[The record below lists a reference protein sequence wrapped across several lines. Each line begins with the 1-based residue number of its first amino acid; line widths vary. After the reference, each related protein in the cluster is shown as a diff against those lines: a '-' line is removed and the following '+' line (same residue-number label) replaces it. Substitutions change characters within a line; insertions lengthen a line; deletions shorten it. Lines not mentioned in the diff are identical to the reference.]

1 MERHTETKIMPSW
14 PPAEDFVNVKR
25 TCKSSNHQLFPYSVT
40 TIRSTLRD
48 KESTPSADVNSI
60 CFQFIWRQEADM
72 LTKAVSDPRLLRC
85 QHMLYM
91 NPRSSKF
98 ASRRILNALHN
109 KKQKLPCYERKFAY
123 LLFLPQA
130 LQSAQRLCHKQQLYG
145 LVPRSPNVCYIV
157 DVYLTLIT

>member
-1 MERHTETKIMPSW
+1 MSTLCNEPVVWLTRGQETSILSTVDAKYMPIS
-14 PPAEDFVNVKR
+14 EEINQ

-91 NPRSSKF
+91 N
-98 ASRRILNALHN
+98 
-109 KKQKLPCYERKFAY
+109 
-123 LLFLPQA
+123 
-130 LQSAQRLCHKQQLYG
+130 
-145 LVPRSPNVCYIV
+145 V
-157 DVYLTLIT
+157 DQEDLTEC